1 MTAPDLYD
9 AWHSLTPRQRA
20 NEIDNGLVSLTRNI
34 RLSNTEK
41 MIVDFMR
48 LVVRLVKEGDER

>member
-9 AWHSLTPRQRA
+9 AWHSLTPEQRA
-20 NEIDNGLVSLTRNI
+20 NELDNGLVSLTRSI